1 MKLNFINNYLSIQF
15 KTLGICIANYPSY
28 FITIPIFVSV
38 ILATGLQ
45 KWHENNNV
53 KYLLAPENTRHIKE
67 EAVIGKLF
75 PMNLSFNARMERMNR
90 EPCLAVVLITA
101 KDKGSILRQHI
112 FQEIFLLDKIIWN
125 ITTTGIKNMKYED
138 LCARNNKKCF
148 VNSILSLKEKIE
160 NTNKGNY
167 SIKYPLGREGKY
179 DIHFNSVYLGGVELD
194 NNNNVMSAKALRL
207 FYYLN
212 DDSIYRKRNAE
223 KWLTRFL
230 DTMESTTTQFIT
242 IDRYT
247 SISIDKEFSTVVH
260 RIFPRIPLA
269 IIAILIFSI
278 LTCLYNSWIES
289 KPWTGAIALT
299 SGGLAL
305 VSSFGLI
312 MYFDVPFIASVGSIP
327 FLILGIGMDDAFV
340 FLAAWKRTDSKKSI
354 PERLGQVYSESAI
367 SVTITSIT
375 NFTAFLSGLFTP
387 YQMVRYFCLFASLDE
402 PKEKQVW
409 FRRIFCTN
417 QAWKSK
423 NNKLNSVSTIWDG
436 LGNILTPWSSKVIVL
451 LIFSF
456 HTAVGFWGITHVDV
470 VGNASQSTA
479 SDSYLLQYFRKTFTH
494 FSNYKNRF
502 QIVINQEINYA
513 DEKIQIQIEK
523 ILSDLKA
530 NDLIEDSLTESWLRS
545 YVTFLNNEKMSYFLK
560 DYDTSKKSDFIKVLR
575 QFFLRHP
582 AAQRFRNDIAFNS
595 NYSAIIGSRFLCQTK
610 VTENEEIDIITLQKT
625 RTIVE
630 KAPFEAFPYIFYNY
644 FADDVDLHHLATLC
658 VDKWCDHSLKPCFID

>member
-1 MKLNFINNYLSIQF
+1 MKLNFINSYLSIQF
-15 KTLGICIANYPSY
+15 KTLGIYIANYPSY

-75 PMNLSFNARMERMNR
+75 PMNLSSNARMERMNR
-90 EPCLAVVLITA
+90 EPCFAVVLITA

-212 DDSIYRKRNAE
+212 DDSVYRKRNAK

-230 DTMESTTTQFIT
+230 DTMESITTQFIT

-247 SISIDKEFSTVVH
+247 SISIDQEFSAVVH

-305 VSSFGLI
+305 ISSFGLI

-387 YQMVRYFCLFASLDE
+387 YQMVR
-402 PKEKQVW
+402 
-409 FRRIFCTN
+409 
-417 QAWKSK
+417 
-423 NNKLNSVSTIWDG
+423 
-436 LGNILTPWSSKVIVL
+436 
-451 LIFSF
+451 
-456 HTAVGFWGITHVDV
+456 
-470 VGNASQSTA
+470 
-479 SDSYLLQYFRKTFTH
+479 
-494 FSNYKNRF
+494 F

-545 YVTFLNNEKMSYFLK
+545 YITFLNHEKMSYFLK

-595 NYSAIIGSRFLCQTK
+595 NHSAIIGSRFLCQTK

-644 FADDVDLHHLATLC
+644 FADDVDLHGLQLLDSSSSKPAGSSAFFSLLDPAQKSTLSALLRA
-658 VDKWCDHSLKPCFID
+658 SLSLSSKSDVAVQCGTCYTPSLHCTACPFASADLIAS